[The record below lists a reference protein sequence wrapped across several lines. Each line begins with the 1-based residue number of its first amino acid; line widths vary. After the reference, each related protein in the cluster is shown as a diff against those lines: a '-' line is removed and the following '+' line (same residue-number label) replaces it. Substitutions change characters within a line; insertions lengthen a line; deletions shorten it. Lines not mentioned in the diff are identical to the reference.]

1 MRATAAAAAAALLVL
16 AGGTASMPTGGLRGR
31 VLLDPAFPVCSTT
44 TPCTRPLPHFG
55 LVFSKHGRAAA
66 RIRTDAAGRYRV
78 RLAPGTYAVR
88 PALARGPGRGLE
100 PSRVRV
106 PEGRMRRVDLR
117 FDSGIR

>member
-1 MRATAAAAAAALLVL
+1 MRATAAAAAGVLLVL
-16 AGGTASMPTGGLRGR
+16 AGGAASKPTGGLRGR

-55 LVFSKHGRAAA
+55 LVFSRHGRATA
-66 RIRTDAAGRYRV
+66 RIRTDATGRYRV
-78 RLAPGTYAVR
+78 RLAAGTYAVR
-88 PALARGPGRGLE
+88 PALPRGPGRGLE

-106 PEGRMRRVDLR
+106 PEGRVRRVDLR